1 LNYNKDLTRQSYLVF
16 LNSEKFK
23 NYQSFVG
30 LGLRELVNDEFTQYC
45 LNKIKP
51 IKPPYFIQQQN
62 SNRYLL
68 TSDFYFLAYSSG
80 CYYIDQ
86 STGKWSSYGL
96 EVESDTTLSYTHC
109 KSNHLT
115 AFASGFE
122 IISVTLDFSYFFAN
136 SSFEQNKTIYLTVL
150 ILFAVYIL
158 FSIWGRWM
166 DKQDFLK
173 VGVTPLIDNH
183 PIDDYFYEIIII
195 TGNRVNAGTDSKV
208 ILH

>member
-23 NYQSFVG
+23 QYKGFVG

-45 LNKIKP
+45 LNKITP
-51 IKPPYFIQQQN
+51 IKPPYFTQLQN

-68 TSDFYFLAYSSG
+68 ASDFYFLAYSSG

-96 EVESDTTLSYTHC
+96 EVESDTALSYTHC

-115 AFASGFE
+115 TFASGFE
-122 IISVTLDFSYFFAN
+122 ILPVTIDFSYFFAN
-136 SSFEQNKTIYLTVL
+136 SSFQQNKTIYLTVS
-150 ILFAVYIL
+150 ILFALYICIC
-158 FSIWGRWM
+158 IWGRWM

-173 VGVTPLIDNH
+173 IGVTPLIDNH
-183 PIDDYFYEIIII
+183 PIDDYFYEITII

-208 ILH
+208 ILY